1 MNEQGLRFIASL
13 GYDRLAFH
21 RDSLRE
27 NPWIESLPWLTRT
40 EILGEWSIHRVSL
53 VEASDRTK
61 RRKDSGEV
69 GD

>member
-40 EILGEWSIHRVSL
+40 EILDEWSIHRVSPG
-53 VEASDRTK
+53 EASDEAKEGLGQSR
-61 RRKDSGEV
+61 
-69 GD
+69 